1 VRWRS
6 QRKALRT
13 REAEADARDRE
24 HEARQLAALNDR
36 SDSFLA
42 QHADLLASSLPPNAS
57 QTGSPRGGGTN
68 GTGGSTPG
76 AAAAGGVKLSFN
88 AAAAKPAAQEVP
100 KARPTALALEDEE
113 ETNTKKRELI
123 PLEYSDDDDDEGAP
137 PKPRMTRTE
146 MERKAREIE
155 EKVPTSKEGL
165 WALKIRWKR
174 LSDVRPRHC
183 FFLYPLPPLIDP
195 SLHAQDIIKRRI
207 EPYANRAIVGYLGA
221 EEPELVNVITEYLR
235 AHKTPQ
241 ELLEELEPVRHSPRH

>member
-1 VRWRS
+1 MFVRNRVRWRS

-24 HEARQLAALNDR
+24 HEARQLAALSDR

-76 AAAAGGVKLSFN
+76 APAAAAAGGVKLSFN
-88 AAAAKPAAQEVP
+88 AAAAKPAAQEAP

-113 ETNTKKRELI
+113 ETTTKKRELI
-123 PLEYSDDDDDEGAP
+123 PLEYSDDDEGAP

-165 WALKIRWKR
+165 WAFRIRWKR
-174 LSDVRPRHC
+174 LSDVRFPLALGDFFLRHC
-183 FFLYPLPPLIDP
+183 PLTHLC
-195 SLHAQDIIKRRI
+195 RI
-207 EPYANRAIVGYLGA
+207 GHHQATDRTVRESGDRGLPRCGRA
-221 EEPELVNVITEYLR
+221 
-235 AHKTPQ
+235 
-241 ELLEELEPVRHSPRH
+241 

>member
-1 VRWRS
+1 MRWRS

-57 QTGSPRGGGTN
+57 QTGSPRGGPN
-68 GTGGSTPG
+68 GTGGSTP
-76 AAAAGGVKLSFN
+76 AAPAAGVKLSFN
-88 AAAAKPAAQEVP
+88 AAAAKPAAQEAP

-123 PLEYSDDDDDEGAP
+123 PLEYSDDDEDAP

-165 WALKIRWKR
+165 WAFKIRWKR
-174 LSDVRPRHC
+174 LSDVRPRHW
-183 FFLYPLPPLIDP
+183 FYF
-195 SLHAQDIIKRRI
+195 STTHAAD
-207 EPYANRAIVGYLGA
+207 
-221 EEPELVNVITEYLR
+221 
-235 AHKTPQ
+235 
-241 ELLEELEPVRHSPRH
+241 

>member
-1 VRWRS
+1 MRWRS

-57 QTGSPRGGGTN
+57 QTGSPRGGPN

-88 AAAAKPAAQEVP
+88 AAAAKPAAQEAP

-113 ETNTKKRELI
+113 ETNTKRRELI
-123 PLEYSDDDDDEGAP
+123 PLEYSDDDDEGAP

-155 EKVPTSKEGL
+155 EKVPASKEGL
-165 WALKIRWKR
+165 WAFKIRWKR
-174 LSDVRPRHC
+174 LSNVRPRH
-183 FFLYPLPPLIDP
+183 
-195 SLHAQDIIKRRI
+195 
-207 EPYANRAIVGYLGA
+207 
-221 EEPELVNVITEYLR
+221 
-235 AHKTPQ
+235 
-241 ELLEELEPVRHSPRH
+241 